1 VRLSSLFSKEQRN
14 LFAMHAP
21 DGIELDDLSVLGP
34 VLVLKL
40 KYTPEGGCAPA
51 DRRALELSRWQPDHR
66 AVDEVRA
73 LGGLPGRRRYPRVL
87 MERGIPPDGKQ
98 ETKTRTAL
106 EFPPAR

>member
-1 VRLSSLFSKEQRN
+1 LAY
-14 LFAMHAP
+14 FAMHAP

-40 KYTPEGGCAPA
+40 KVHARGLRASA
-51 DRRALELSRWQPDHR
+51 DRRALELPTRQPDHR

-73 LGGLPGRRRYPRVL
+73 LGGLPGRRRDPRVPDGAEHL
-87 MERGIPPDGKQ
+87 DGKQ

-106 EFPPAR
+106 EFFSGETTSG